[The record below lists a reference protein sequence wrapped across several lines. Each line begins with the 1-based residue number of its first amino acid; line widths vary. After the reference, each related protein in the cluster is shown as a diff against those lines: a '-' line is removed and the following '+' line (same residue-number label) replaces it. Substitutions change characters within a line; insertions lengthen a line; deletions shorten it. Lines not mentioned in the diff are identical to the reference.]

1 MTNER
6 KDRSARTPIA
16 QLRRALER
24 GKPKRVRH
32 ILRETHP
39 AKAAAILESLPAD
52 QRRAVWRAVDSRTR
66 TGISAYLPPNFLPEL
81 EDKPLPALPEEDTE
95 PEGMTELES
104 LREALE
110 HNQPERIRD
119 LLQGAHAGKIAALLE
134 ALPSSERGAVWA
146 LLGKE
151 TAGEV
156 LVHLHEKVRRR
167 LVART
172 PIPDLIATVS
182 GMALDDLVDLIQ
194 DIPASTGRALLQA
207 LDEKKA
213 TNIRLMLAYPED
225 SAGGLMNT
233 DYISVRADVTLNAAL
248 RYLRLFDELPD
259 HTDKLMVV
267 DLDGQY
273 RGVLRLK
280 RLLTSHPGQ
289 RVESIMETDFEPISA
304 DLPVHDVALRFED
317 EDLISAPVT
326 GENGM
331 LLGRI
336 TIDDVV
342 DVIRDEEERTIMGAA
357 GLDTEEDLFA
367 PVLTNTRRRALWL
380 GINLVT
386 AFLAAWVIG
395 LFEGTLQ
402 KIVALAV
409 LMPIVASMGG
419 IAGSQT
425 LTLMIRGMA
434 LGNIQ
439 KGNTALVLFK
449 EIGIGILN
457 GLLWSLVVGAIAWV
471 WFGNAEIG
479 GIIAIAILLNLICA
493 SLAGVTIPLSLRWM
507 GIDPAL
513 AGSVVLTTVTDVVG
527 FLAFLGLA
535 TLLLL

>member
-1 MTNER
+1 MTNGK
-6 KDRSARTPIA
+6 KDPSARTPIA
-16 QLRRALER
+16 QLRRALDR
-24 GKPKRVRH
+24 DKPKRVRH

-39 AKAAAILESLPAD
+39 AKAAAILESLPVD
-52 QRRAVWRAVDSRTR
+52 QRRAAWRAVDSRAR
-66 TGISAYLPPNFLPEL
+66 TGISAYLPPSLLPEL
-81 EDKPLPALPEEDTE
+81 EEEPQPTLPEEDAE
-95 PEGMTELES
+95 SEGMTELEL
-104 LREALE
+104 LREAVE
-110 HNQPERIRD
+110 QEQPERIRE
-119 LLQGAHAGKIAALLE
+119 LLRGAHAGKIAALLE
-134 ALPSSERGAVWA
+134 ALPSSERDVVWG

-156 LVHLHEKVRRR
+156 LVHLQEEVRRR
-167 LVART
+167 LVGRT
-172 PIPDLIATVS
+172 AMPDLIAAVS
-182 GMALDDLVDLIQ
+182 GMELDDLVDLIQ
-194 DIPASTGRALLQA
+194 DLPASTGRALLQA
-207 LDEKKA
+207 LDEEKA
-213 TNIRLMLAYPED
+213 RNIRLMLSYPED

-233 DYISVRADVTLNAAL
+233 DFISVRADVTLNAVL
-248 RYLRLFDELPD
+248 RYLRLFEQLPD
-259 HTDKLMVV
+259 HTDKLMVA
-267 DLDGQY
+267 DLDGRY

-280 RLLTSHPGQ
+280 RLLTTQPGK
-289 RVESIMETDFEPISA
+289 RVESIMETDFEPVPA

-326 GENGM
+326 GEDGM

-357 GLDTEEDLFA
+357 GLGTEEDLFA
-367 PVLTNTRRRALWL
+367 PVLTNARRRALWL

-457 GLLWSLVVGAIAWV
+457 GLLWSLVVGAIAWI

-479 GIIAIAILLNLICA
+479 GIIAVAILLNLICA